1 MESKNIYEII
11 VVQSYNDWFKQRR
24 YPRFDTIVAN
34 QILYYSKEETEEYI
48 KLAVE
53 EEAYADLIC
62 FIVIERPMDVL
73 CYSEG
78 DSIWV
83 YDQNGKDATS
93 INHQI
98 GDVVEVL
105 KNDEIELGFV
115 TEVKNEMYTV
125 ITSSNMKSSL
135 LVDARY
141 VFKPHFKIPVR
152 TERRL
157 QKAVETFKNKNNK
170 QDIEQ

>member
-11 VVQSYNDWFKQRR
+11 VVQSYNDWFRQRR
-24 YPRFDTIVAN
+24 YPRFDTIIAN

-48 KLAVE
+48 KLAVA
-53 EEAYADLIC
+53 EEAYAALIC
-62 FIVIERPMDVL
+62 FIVIERPMDVI
-73 CYSEG
+73 CYSEH

-83 YDQNGKDATS
+83 YDQNGRDATS

-98 GDVVEVL
+98 GDIVEVL

-115 TEVKNEMYTV
+115 TDVKNGMYTV
-125 ITSSNMKSSL
+125 ITSSNMKNSL
-135 LVDARY
+135 LVDARHI
-141 VFKPHFKIPVR
+141 FKPHFKIPVR

-157 QKAVETFKNKNNK
+157 NKAVDTFKNKNNK
-170 QDIEQ
+170 QKIEQ